1 MPDLIARGPDPADS
15 WRRQLPADE
24 PVVLGSADGA
34 WAVPWDPFV
43 SRRHAELTWRN
54 NRLKVR
60 KVAGATNPLF
70 HNGRPSDAFE
80 VQLGGAFVIGRTVF
94 AVAESVLTPHPAD
107 SPPLLETRTI
117 AHHELNRLK
126 FRDAPHRLDVLSKL
140 PDVIGSATND
150 ADLFARLVGMLLAG
164 IARADAVAI
173 VEVEHLGQHGEPGA
187 SATGDGSTPV
197 ADAPGP
203 PDPGSLGSPEPAVH
217 VLHWDRRL
225 AGEGPF
231 EPSRKLV
238 AEAVAGRD
246 QTVLHVWT
254 DDKPAAADAPQYTLQ
269 GQFDWAF
276 CTPVHGEGCR
286 GWGLYVAGRLAG
298 DAAATLLAPWHSNE
312 LRDDVKFTE
321 LVADILGSL
330 RQVQVLR
337 ERQAVF
343 RRFFSPGVLA
353 VVSGGDAARALVPR
367 EADVTVLFCDL
378 RGFSKTVEEAADEL
392 LDVLRRVSAALGVM
406 TRNILDHGG
415 AIADFLGDAAMGFWG
430 WPLDQPGKVEYACRA
445 ALGIRAAFEEAGR
458 DPAHPLSGFRAGVG
472 VASGRAVAGGI
483 GTPEQAKVTVFGPVV
498 NLASRLQDMTKP
510 LRVPILLDEPTAAV
524 VRDQLP
530 REVVRVRRLAKVRPF
545 GLETPLVVTELVP
558 AEGPGRV
565 LTGENLTDY
574 EAALGAFLAGDW
586 GRAYELLHRLPP
598 QDRGKDLLTGFILQH
613 NHAPPPGWDGVIPL
627 SAKT

>member
-1 MPDLIARGPDPADS
+1 MPDLIARGPDPADG

-24 PVVLGSADGA
+24 PVVLGQGDGA

-43 SRRHAELTWRN
+43 SRRHAELTWRGS
-54 NRLKVR
+54 RLKVR
-60 KVAGATNPLF
+60 KVPGAVNPLF
-70 HNGRPSDAFE
+70 HNGRPSDGFE
-80 VQLGGAFVIGRTVF
+80 VPTGGAFVVGRTVF
-94 AVAESVLTPHPAD
+94 AVAETVATPPPAGGR
-107 SPPLLETRTI
+107 PLLESRTI
-117 AHHELNRLK
+117 AHDELTRLK

-140 PDVIGSATND
+140 PDVIRSAAND
-150 ADLFARLVGMLLAG
+150 PDLFARLVDMLLAG

-173 VEVEHLGQHGEPGA
+173 VEVETLHDPARDSGVITATRRVVPREGEP
-187 SATGDGSTPV
+187 
-197 ADAPGP
+197 APGS
-203 PDPGSLGSPEPAVH
+203 PDPAVR

-238 AEAVAGRD
+238 AEAVATRD
-246 QTVLHVWT
+246 QTVLHVWS
-254 DDKPAAADAPQYTLQ
+254 DPATPPVADPQYTLH
-269 GQFDWAF
+269 GRFDWAF
-276 CTPVHGEGCR
+276 CTPVRGEGCR

-298 DAAATLLAPWHSNE
+298 DAAATLLAPWPANE

-321 LVADILGSL
+321 LVADTLGSL

-343 RRFFSPGVLA
+343 RRFFSPGVMA
-353 VVSGGDAARALVPR
+353 VLSGGDAARSLEPR

-378 RGFSKTVEEAADEL
+378 RGFSKTVEEADEL
-392 LDVLRRVSAALGVM
+392 LGVLRRVSAALGVM
-406 TRNILDHGG
+406 TRNILDHRG

-445 ALGIRAAFEEAGR
+445 ALGVRAAFEEAGK
-458 DPAHPLSGFRAGVG
+458 DPADPLSGFRVGVG

-510 LRVPILLDEPTAAV
+510 LRVPILLDEPTAAA

-530 REVVRVRRLAKVRPF
+530 RDVVRVRRLAKVRPF

-558 AEGPGRV
+558 PEGPGSV
-565 LTGENLTDY
+565 LTDENLTDY
-574 EAALGAFLAGDW
+574 EAALEAFLAGDW
-586 GRAYELLHRLPP
+586 ARAYELLHRLPP

-613 NHAPPPGWDGVIPL
+613 NHTPPPGWDGVIPL
-627 SAKT
+627 TAKG